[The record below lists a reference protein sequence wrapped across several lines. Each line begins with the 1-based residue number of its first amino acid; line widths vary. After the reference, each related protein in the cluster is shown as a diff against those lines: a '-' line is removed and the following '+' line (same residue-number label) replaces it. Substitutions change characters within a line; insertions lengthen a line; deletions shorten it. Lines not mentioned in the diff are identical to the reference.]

1 MTNYVSFKFTICDT
15 TTSGSQLVL
24 SKTNRIEPVTLN
36 TIFSVVADE
45 AVHLPKLMIRN
56 QDSRKSTKS
65 NLRRN
70 QIYFE

>member
-1 MTNYVSFKFTICDT
+1 MKNYVSFKFTVGNT
-15 TTSGSQLVL
+15 TTGGSQLVL

-45 AVHLPKLMIRN
+45 AVHFSKLMIQN

-70 QIYFE
+70 KIYFE